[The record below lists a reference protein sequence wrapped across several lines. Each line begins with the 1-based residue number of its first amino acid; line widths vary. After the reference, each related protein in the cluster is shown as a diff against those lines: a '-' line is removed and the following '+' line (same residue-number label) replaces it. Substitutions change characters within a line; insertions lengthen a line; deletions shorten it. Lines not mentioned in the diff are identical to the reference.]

1 MRLPSND
8 NDTSSSSVHPRI
20 MISPALFAVLHLVII
35 LAMLVGLA
43 LSARPSRMSTS
54 RHRGVRYRRLT
65 TDEVLKRLAKEGRW
79 EED

>member
-8 NDTSSSSVHPRI
+8 DDTSSSSVHPRI

-43 LSARPSRMSTS
+43 LSSRMSTS